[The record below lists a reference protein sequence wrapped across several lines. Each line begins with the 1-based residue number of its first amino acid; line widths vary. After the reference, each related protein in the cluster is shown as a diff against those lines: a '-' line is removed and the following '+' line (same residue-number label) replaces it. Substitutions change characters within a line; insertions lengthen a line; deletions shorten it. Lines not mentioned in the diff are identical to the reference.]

1 VSSVLQQ
8 APKFRVLFF
17 QEMKAIANKGID
29 NIKRVDL
36 HVREELVLLTMFSRL
51 SHFKQK
57 AFPNPMGLIFTTGL
71 QKPLGA

>member
-17 QEMKAIANKGID
+17 QEMKAIANKRID

-57 AFPNPMGLIFTTGL
+57 SFLVPMGLIFTTGL